1 MQQLLID
8 GHNLI
13 GQMPDLSL
21 ADPDDEQK
29 LVVLLRKY
37 AARRRAKIIVVFDSG
52 VPGGRSN
59 ELSGGGVT
67 AIFAGSNTIADRIL
81 MERIRELK
89 KPGEWIVVS
98 SDREVQIAAARRHLI
113 VWSSPDFVKRLIA
126 PPPSKNKKPSMVEE
140 AVSDDDVTE
149 WLNIFGDVQQ
159 DETPA
164 PPPLPLASAP
174 PEPRTKNS
182 LSEDD
187 LNEWLAIFGDV
198 PQTNLPVPPPSA
210 PPPQPATPASSRR
223 KRKSRPADGTL
234 SPEEVDEWLKI
245 FGKKK

>member
-13 GQMPDLSL
+13 AQMPDLSL
-21 ADPDDEQK
+21 DDPDDEQK
-29 LVVLLRKY
+29 MVVVLRKY
-37 AARRRAKIIVVFDSG
+37 AAWRRAKVVVVFDSG
-52 VPGGRSN
+52 IPGGRSN

-67 AIFAGSNTIADRIL
+67 AIFAGSHTIADRVL

-89 KPGEWIVVS
+89 KPGEWVVVS
-98 SDREVQIAAARRHLI
+98 SDREVQQAAARRHLI
-113 VWSSPDFVKRLIA
+113 VWSSQDFIKRLA
-126 PPPSKNKKPSMVEE
+126 RPTPTAKTPTPDEQP
-140 AVSDDDVTE
+140 VSTADVDE
-149 WLNIFGDVQQ
+149 WLSIFGDVKQ
-159 DETPA
+159 DEAPA
-164 PPPLPLASAP
+164 SPPLPLASAP
-174 PEPRTKNS
+174 PEPRKKSS
-182 LSEDD
+182 LSDDD

-210 PPPQPATPASSRR
+210 PSPAPSAPTPQKKRRTKAST
-223 KRKSRPADGTL
+223 DGGL

>member
-13 GQMPDLSL
+13 AQTPGLSL
-21 ADPDDEQK
+21 ADLDDEQK
-29 LVVLLRKY
+29 LIVLLRKY
-37 AARRRAKIIVVFDSG
+37 AARRSAKIIVVFDSG
-52 VPGGRSN
+52 MPGGRSN

-67 AIFAGSNTIADRIL
+67 AIFAGSHTIADRVL

-89 KPGEWIVVS
+89 KPGEWVVVS
-98 SDREVQIAAARRHLI
+98 SDREVQVAAVRRHLI
-113 VWSSPDFVKRLIA
+113 VWSSPDFVKRLMPPLAKGKASA
-126 PPPSKNKKPSMVEE
+126 PVEAEVSK
-140 AVSDDDVTE
+140 DDVNE
-149 WLNIFGDVQQ
+149 WLNIFGDVKQ

-174 PEPRTKNS
+174 PEPRPKSS
-182 LSEDD
+182 LSDDD

-210 PPPQPATPASSRR
+210 PPPAPSAPTPQKKRRTKAS
-223 KRKSRPADGTL
+223 ADGGL

>member
-13 GQMPDLSL
+13 AALPDLSL
-21 ADPDDEQK
+21 EDPDDEQK
-29 LVVLLRKY
+29 LVVVLRKY
-37 AARRRAKIIVVFDSG
+37 AAWRRAKVVVVFDSG
-52 VPGGRSN
+52 MPGGRSN

-67 AIFAGSNTIADRIL
+67 AIFAGSHTIADRVL

-89 KPGEWIVVS
+89 KPGEWVIVS
-98 SDREVQIAAARRHLI
+98 SDREVQQAAARRHLI
-113 VWSSPDFVKRLIA
+113 VWSSPDFVKRLA
-126 PPPSKNKKPSMVEE
+126 RPVPTAKLPAADEHP
-140 AVSDDDVTE
+140 VSTADVDE
-149 WLNIFGDVQQ
+149 WLNIFGDVKQ
-159 DETPA
+159 DATPA

-174 PEPRTKNS
+174 PEPRKKSS
-182 LSEDD
+182 LSDDD

-198 PQTNLPVPPPSA
+198 PQTNLPVPPPPSA
-210 PPPQPATPASSRR
+210 PPPTPQATTPQKKRRTKASV
-223 KRKSRPADGTL
+223 DGGL